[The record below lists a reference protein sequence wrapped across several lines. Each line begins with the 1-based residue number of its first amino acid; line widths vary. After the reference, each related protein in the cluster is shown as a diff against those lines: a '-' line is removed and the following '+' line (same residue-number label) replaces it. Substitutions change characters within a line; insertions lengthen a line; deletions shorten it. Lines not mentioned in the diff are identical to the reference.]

1 MLVAIVLSTL
11 ATVALSVWLHD
22 GTTTAFDNWML
33 RVLYNHIGETGSQPL
48 LGISEPILTLVLLAA
63 VVIFAALVRLWS
75 LVALAVIG
83 PVVALGMT
91 ELVLKPLVHRTIGK
105 DIVPNDPYPGFGT
118 AFPSGHETGVM
129 AVVLV
134 LALVLHR
141 SPLPKRWRVT
151 GWVVLA
157 LWTVVAALGL
167 VRGFYHY
174 ATDTV
179 GAITLTTAIVL
190 STALAIDACTHAAK
204 RRSPETAERQLT
216 RRS

>member
-1 MLVAIVLSTL
+1 MLSTV
-11 ATVALSVWLHD
+11 ATAALSVWLHD
-22 GTTTAFDNWML
+22 STTTAFDNWML
-33 RVLYNHIGETGSQPL
+33 RVLYNHIGQTGSQPL
-48 LGISEPILTLVLLAA
+48 LGISEPMLTFTLLAA
-63 VVIFAALVRLWS
+63 VVIFAALVRLWTVVALALIGP
-75 LVALAVIG
+75 LVALG
-83 PVVALGMT
+83 LT

-105 DIVPNDPYPGFGT
+105 SILQNDPYPGFGT

-129 AVVLV
+129 AAALV

-141 SPLPKRWRVT
+141 SPLPKSWRIT

-179 GAITLTTAIVL
+179 GAITLTTASVL
-190 STALAIDACTHAAK
+190 GTALVIDAATHASQP
-204 RRSPETAERQLT
+204 RSPAGAERQLT